1 MVAPSA
7 RQQRKHLPV
16 IATALV
22 IAWLCAVYAY
32 SVRGD
37 TAAAGGVVSKKLVT
51 TAFGGRPTDAP
62 LETRSEPVTVDLEQN
77 DDGAEPRK
85 KRERPDRREA
95 GRKKTTKKDRRAEKD
110 IGHSLPVAPRLAS
123 LSELKEPHHD
133 YPALDIALPAGTK
146 VRATTAGRVRD
157 TTRWGACGKGVILE
171 DKNDFTYTYCHGT
184 RLQVRRGRY
193 VKDGHTIMRSGNTG
207 DSTGPHLHLQIRRP
221 NGNLVCPQDL
231 LPAWA
236 KGVPKEP
243 AEARKHGC
251 FTGAQHKKNKAKH
264 EGKRR

>member
-1 MVAPSA
+1 MVVPGAKK
-7 RQQRKHLPV
+7 QRKHLPV
-16 IATALV
+16 IANALV
-22 IAWLCAVYAY
+22 IAWLVAVYIY

-37 TAAAGGVVSKKLVT
+37 SAAAGNVVSKRLVT
-51 TAFGGRPTDAP
+51 TAFGGTPTDVP
-62 LETRSEPVTVDLEQN
+62 LETRSEPVTVDLESS
-77 DDGAEPRK
+77 DDLDT
-85 KRERPDRREA
+85 ERPKARRDKRA
-95 GRKKTTKKDRRAEKD
+95 TPKNKKQQPKKHRRAAKD
-110 IGHSLPVAPRLAS
+110 IDHSLPVAPRLAS
-123 LSELKEPHHD
+123 VDELKEPHHD
-133 YPALDIALPAGTK
+133 YPALDIPLPSGTK
-146 VRATTAGRVRD
+146 VRATTAGRVRA

-171 DKNDFTYTYCHGT
+171 DKNDFTYTYCHGS
-184 RLQVRRGRY
+184 RLQVGRGRY

-251 FTGAQHKKNKAKH
+251 FTGHRHKHHKH
-264 EGKRR
+264 ERKRR